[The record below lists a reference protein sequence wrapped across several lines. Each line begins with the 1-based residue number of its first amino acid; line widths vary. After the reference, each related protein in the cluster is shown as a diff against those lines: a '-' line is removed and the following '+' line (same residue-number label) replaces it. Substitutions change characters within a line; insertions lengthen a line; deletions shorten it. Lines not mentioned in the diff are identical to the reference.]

1 MSLTH
6 PLQGVQYTSA
16 EQIEDVVRQLKDV
29 ISARAVLGTN
39 GSMQELHVMTSS
51 KRAPKLVARDIES
64 ALSAH
69 LGMTVDYKKISIA
82 QTRFSRPGGSATSPT
97 GFGIPGFAD
106 PSRTRLQ
113 LSNVTLSVQ
122 GLRAE
127 ATVVLKRN
135 GDTHTGVAPGHASSH
150 NQLRL
155 VSTATIRAVE
165 NGQSEDGTML
175 VEDVCLHQTVGG
187 KQVAIV
193 VVSVMSER
201 GEETLTGSAMV
212 RQDVWKAI
220 AAASLDAVNRYYTAP
235 PVFEE
240 EFIQQ

>member
-1 MSLTH
+1 
-6 PLQGVQYTSA
+6 
-16 EQIEDVVRQLKDV
+16 
-29 ISARAVLGTN
+29 
-39 GSMQELHVMTSS
+39 
-51 KRAPKLVARDIES
+51 
-64 ALSAH
+64 
-69 LGMTVDYKKISIA
+69 
-82 QTRFSRPGGSATSPT
+82 
-97 GFGIPGFAD
+97 
-106 PSRTRLQ
+106 
-113 LSNVTLSVQ
+113 
-122 GLRAE
+122 
-127 ATVVLKRN
+127 
-135 GDTHTGVAPGHASSH
+135 
-150 NQLRL
+150 
-155 VSTATIRAVE
+155 
-165 NGQSEDGTML
+165 ML

>member
-82 QTRFSRPGGSATSPT
+82 QTRFSRPVDRQLRPRDSAFPALR
-97 GFGIPGFAD
+97 ILAAPGF
-106 PSRTRLQ
+106 S
-113 LSNVTLSVQ
+113 
-122 GLRAE
+122 
-127 ATVVLKRN
+127 
-135 GDTHTGVAPGHASSH
+135 
-150 NQLRL
+150 
-155 VSTATIRAVE
+155 
-165 NGQSEDGTML
+165 
-175 VEDVCLHQTVGG
+175 
-187 KQVAIV
+187 
-193 VVSVMSER
+193 
-201 GEETLTGSAMV
+201 SAMS
-212 RQDVWKAI
+212 R
-220 AAASLDAVNRYYTAP
+220 S
-235 PVFEE
+235 VFKDCARKRL
-240 EFIQQ
+240 